1 MALLELCNVRAG
13 YGPVS
18 VLRDIDL
25 TIEAGEV
32 VGILGANGAGKS
44 TLMRAIVGLIPLQQ
58 GNVVFAGRELTRA
71 SAAERV
77 GRGIALVPEGRM
89 LFPPLT
95 VLDHLLL
102 GSNPSR
108 PSRADRDERLE
119 SIFALFPVLHER
131 RDAAA
136 AVLSGGQQ
144 QMLAIARALMSRPR
158 LLLLDEPSMGVAP
171 KVRRDIYAALHRLI
185 GAYGLTIVVVEQDA
199 SLALRLVERVLLMQA
214 GRIVRHGSADEFR
227 SSETLQD
234 VYLGS
239 AP

>member
-1 MALLELCNVRAG
+1 
-13 YGPVS
+13 VS

-71 SAAERV
+71 SAAKRV

-108 PSRADRDERLE
+108 PSRADRDERVE